1 MSGMSRKEFFREA
14 LAWGAGLVAGQAA
27 QPAGQSPGL
36 DPALAGL
43 AADFPDALL
52 HEEARRLGLD
62 PAKASRE
69 EMLRAVLAAMR
80 PQAAPP
86 EG

>member
-1 MSGMSRKEFFREA
+1 MNAMTRKEFFREA
-14 LAWGAGLVAGQAA
+14 LAWCGGLFSGQTA
-27 QPAGQSPGL
+27 QVIGQTQDW

-62 PAKASRE
+62 PSKASRE
-69 EMLRAVLAAMR
+69 EMLKAVLAAMR
-80 PQAAPP
+80 PETPP